1 MECGQYGLGNDQH
14 ILRNIP
20 QLEGKTFWIREKVY
34 HLTLPWIEILGRY
47 LDADLTMFRLIPIY

>member
-1 MECGQYGLGNDQH
+1 MGSAAMECGQYGLENDQH

-34 HLTLPWIEILGRY
+34 HTI
-47 LDADLTMFRLIPIY
+47 